1 MILELNLNTLTLNP
15 YLLIDFYHFNL
26 YFYFYQFNNK
36 VDVTFSFYLLEI
48 YNFSILNYFL

>member
-26 YFYFYQFNNK
+26 YFYCYQFNNK